1 MDNMTSLDE
10 EKQIKPGSKPSKSEK
25 IANYARLV
33 IAGCSILTFLT
44 LFIVVLIVVPR
55 ALDLMNT
62 AQNTLD
68 NLEIVSEDL
77 MALELAE
84 AIKSIEDNTARA
96 MEDVSGAMD
105 QINSL
110 DVDTLNQSIQEL
122 KESTEKF
129 GNLFKS

>member
-1 MDNMTSLDE
+1 MTSLDE
-10 EKQIKPGSKPSKSEK
+10 ENQIKVRNEDLPPSKSEK

-33 IAGCSILTFLT
+33 IAGCSFLTFVTIL
-44 LFIVVLIVVPR
+44 IVVLILVPR
-55 ALDLMNT
+55 ALSLMNT
-62 AQNTLD
+62 AQRTLD
-68 NLEIVSEDL
+68 NLETVSEDL
-77 MALELAE
+77 KALELAE

-122 KESTEKF
+122 RESTEKF
-129 GNLFKS
+129 SGLLFR